1 MEPPI
6 AEQVE
11 DAAPRS
17 ELEVFIHQPVCHF
30 SLYDTNFLGCEV
42 TDAVHAHL
50 ITFY

>member
-1 MEPPI
+1 MEPPM
-6 AEQVE
+6 AERVG
-11 DAAPRS
+11 DAALRS

-30 SLYDTNFLGCEV
+30 SLYDSNFLDEV